1 MRLPF
6 IGKIDVG
13 LSTES
18 DRKQTLKHCG
28 IGALLV
34 LLGLV
39 VGVGLHFIYSYR
51 STEQTVQLLRLA
63 DAPDNEL
70 TATIAQYA
78 GGQRRDG
85 SDALERETLWL
96 LVRELMNRG
105 KFAAVEAVA
114 EKLIPPQ
121 EQDTPEW
128 ARRMLQ
134 LAHALVKYDKW
145 DKAQGYY
152 TAAQTSFQRQNLM
165 AEYAGVVRERAG
177 LLSAGSGG
185 TREERLGAL
194 QRLLTQLPGQG
205 TWDVAA
211 ELRIFIAKLQIS
223 LGTHTQAQET
233 LREIIAE
240 SAKHSDIPATLQAC
254 LGYAHLALGED
265 EEAVESL
272 RCGLRGLS
280 GTDGASRVY
289 CALVLRDLA
298 TVALNIGHEQEVL
311 ALLERVDATAGPVIP
326 PSSLFRTEIIGK
338 RAKAL
343 YLSHDYEY
351 SLRIFQR
358 QLEMLPDADEGLR
371 VFPLEGIGWSYLAL
385 GQPEQALQVAQEC
398 RALRE
403 QNYAEDKLGLGKVYL
418 LNAQAQDQGGHP
430 AAAEEMY
437 GKAAAI
443 LPAEHPLRTEALE
456 GQASALTQEKR
467 WVEAI
472 GVWEQLLLM
481 VPEGDEINREHIENE
496 IKQCRNQL
504 HPPEEP
510 PAQAAPARPAET
522 KTKPARRTSAGRG
535 GHRSTRRRH
544 RTR

>member
-1 MRLPF
+1 MRLPV

-13 LSTES
+13 LSAES
-18 DRKQTLKHCG
+18 GRKKALRCYG

-34 LLGLV
+34 LFGLI
-39 VGVGLHFIYSYR
+39 VGVGVHFICSYR
-51 STEQTVQLLRLA
+51 SAKETVQLLRLA

-70 TATIAQYA
+70 TAAIKRYA
-78 GGQRRDG
+78 EGQRMSD
-85 SDALERETLWL
+85 SDALEREVLWL
-96 LVRELMNRG
+96 FVRELMHRG
-105 KFAAVEAVA
+105 KFATVEART
-114 EKLIPPQ
+114 ETLIPPQ

-134 LAHALVKYDKW
+134 LAHALVKGDKW

-152 TAAQTSFQRQNLM
+152 TAAQTSFQKQNLM
-165 AEYAGVVRERAG
+165 TEYTGVVRERAG

-185 TREERLGAL
+185 SREERLVAL
-194 QRLLTQLPGQG
+194 QHLLTQMPGQG

-211 ELRIFIAKLQIS
+211 EIRIFIAKLQIS
-223 LGTHTQAQET
+223 LGTQDQALGT
-233 LREIIAE
+233 LRGIIAE
-240 SAKHSDIPATLQAC
+240 AAKHPQVPATLQAC

-265 EEAVESL
+265 EAAVESL

-280 GTDGASRVY
+280 GTDGVSRIY
-289 CALVLRDLA
+289 CALALRDLA
-298 TVALNIGHEQEVL
+298 TVALNVGHEQEVL

-338 RAKAL
+338 RARAL
-343 YLSHDYEY
+343 YLTHDYEY

-358 QLEMLPDADEGLR
+358 QLEMLPDAEEGLR
-371 VFPLEGIGWSYLAL
+371 VYPLEGIGWNYLAL

-398 RALRE
+398 CTLRE
-403 QNYAEDKLGLGKVYL
+403 KNYAEDKLGLGKAYL

-437 GKAAAI
+437 GKAAAV
-443 LPAEHPLRTEALE
+443 LPAEDPLRIEALE

-467 WVEAI
+467 WSEAI
-472 GVWEQLLLM
+472 GVWEQLLRM

-496 IKQCRNQL
+496 MRQCRSQL
-504 HPPEEP
+504 LPPEEP
-510 PAQAAPARPAET
+510 PAQTVPARPTET
-522 KTKPARRTSAGRG
+522 VKPTGRPPAGRG
-535 GHRSTRRRH
+535 EGRGARRRH